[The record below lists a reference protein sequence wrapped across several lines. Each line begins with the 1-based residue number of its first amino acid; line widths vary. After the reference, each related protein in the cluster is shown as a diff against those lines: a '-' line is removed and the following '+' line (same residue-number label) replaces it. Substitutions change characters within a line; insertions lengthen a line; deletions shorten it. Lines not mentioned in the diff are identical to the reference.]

1 MRFDMHIARVLIFS
15 TACVLGATFSI
26 AAAEQRTRPTFL
38 DFIVL
43 WLDSQYQLG
52 VPASH
57 PDIIAL
63 PQAELVARRYG
74 HGTLATPG
82 DIVAL
87 YDKEAR
93 AILVSNSWT
102 GGSLAELSVLVH
114 EMVHHLQD
122 ESGTIFACPAQRE
135 KLAYHAQN
143 EWLKLFDE
151 DLEGAFGIDPALIL
165 VATACVH

>member
-1 MRFDMHIARVLIFS
+1 MHIAKVLIFS

-26 AAAEQRTRPTFL
+26 AAAEQRDRPTFL
-38 DFIVL
+38 DFTVL

-52 VPASH
+52 IPVSH

-63 PQAELVARRYG
+63 PQDELVARRYG
-74 HGTLATPG
+74 QGTLAAHG

-87 YDKEAR
+87 YDKEAQ
-93 AILVSNSWT
+93 AILVSNDWT
-102 GGSLAELSVLVH
+102 GGSLAELSILVH

-122 ESGTIFACPAQRE
+122 QSGTIFACPAQKE
-135 KLAYHAQN
+135 KLAYRAQN
-143 EWLKLFDE
+143 EWLKLFGE

-165 VATACVH
+165 VATTCVR